1 MTTTARPTKAPLRI
15 LVVCTGNSA
24 RSILG
29 EALLRHHG
37 GDRVRAFSA
46 GTVPKGVNPLTLRT
60 LAEAGLPVDGYRSRP
75 VTELAGERFDYV
87 ITVCDD
93 ARDACP
99 VIPGAHRTLHWSL
112 PDPAAATGTEEER
125 LVSFRLVL
133 AALDERIR
141 GFLPAAMDTAAGDP
155 AEENG

>member
-1 MTTTARPTKAPLRI
+1 MTTAAPLRI

-46 GTVPKGVNPLTLRT
+46 GTVPKGINPLTLRT
-60 LAEAGLPVDGYRSRP
+60 LAEAGLPADGYRSKP

-99 VIPGAHRTLHWSL
+99 VIPGARRTLHWSL

-125 LVSFRLVL
+125 LVSFRQVL
-133 AALDERIR
+133 ATLDERIR
-141 GFLPAAMDTAAGDP
+141 GFLPGALDAAADDP

>member
-1 MTTTARPTKAPLRI
+1 MTGTVRPAALPLRI

-46 GTVPKGVNPLTLRT
+46 GTVPRGVNPLTLRA
-60 LAEAGLPVDGYRSRP
+60 LAEAGYPTDGYRSRP

-125 LVSFRLVL
+125 LMAFRRVME
-133 AALDERIR
+133 ALDERIR
-141 GFLPAAMDTAAGDP
+141 RFLPGVLDAAAADP
-155 AEENG
+155 AEEAG